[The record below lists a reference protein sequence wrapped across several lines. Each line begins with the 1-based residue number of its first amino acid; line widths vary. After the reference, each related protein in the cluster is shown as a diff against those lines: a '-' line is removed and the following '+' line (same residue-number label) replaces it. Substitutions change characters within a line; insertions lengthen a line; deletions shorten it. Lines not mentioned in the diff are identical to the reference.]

1 MKKLK
6 KITAI
11 LVAVCTLFMITG
23 CTVNAVGGESAYQIA
38 QRHGFTGTEEEWLL
52 SLQGEKGE
60 RGEKGEKGEEGE
72 STVLESLYQEAV
84 NNGFQGDIF
93 DFVEQS
99 LSGGNQ
105 STQGVSYAANKAVLS
120 AVSIFSVIEKSTAI
134 GGNIGLSL
142 GAGVIYSL
150 DKSKGDAIIL
160 TNGHVVADSSANG
173 VADTLIMWLYGM
185 EYGRSFLAGN
195 AHMPVEAITELL
207 NKNGEYYDKYAL
219 TGKVIGISQKFD
231 IALIEVKG
239 SDILKTSPVRAVDVA
254 DSEEIVVGGNA
265 IAVGNPSGGGISV
278 TNGIISM
285 ESETISL
292 ENPIGSTRVMR
303 IDTAINGGNSGG
315 GLFNEYGELIGIVN
329 AKRNSSNID
338 NIAWAIPSNV
348 AVGVA
353 KNLLKNRVEGGIASF
368 NRCLM
373 GITVAYENATVVYD
387 ADSGL
392 TKVNQEIYVDS
403 VNAGSAAEGVLEEGD
418 IILQIRTGSETQ
430 MVNRTYSFDLLY
442 QCVPGDTVELTI
454 MRNGVRKV
462 KQITFTEEDV
472 TVVS

>member
-1 MKKLK
+1 MRKLK
-6 KITAI
+6 RVTAI
-11 LVAVCTLFMITG
+11 LVAVCALFMMTG
-23 CTVNAVGGESAYQIA
+23 CTVTAIGGKSAYEIA
-38 QRHGFTGTEEEWLL
+38 CDHGFTGTEEEWLL

-60 RGEKGEKGEEGE
+60 RGEKGEKGEEGQ
-72 STVLESLYQEAV
+72 STVLESLYEEAV
-84 NNGFQGDIF
+84 ANGFEGDIF

-99 LSGGNQ
+99 LSGGNKPA
-105 STQGVSYAANKAVLS
+105 QGVAYAANKAVLS
-120 AVSIFSVIEKSTAI
+120 AVSIFSVIEK
-134 GGNIGLSL
+134 GGTSIGLSL

-185 EYGRSFLAGN
+185 ERGRAFLAGN

-329 AKRNSSNID
+329 AKRNSSTID

-373 GITVAYENATVVYD
+373 GITVTYENATVVYD
-387 ADSGL
+387 ADTGL
-392 TKVNQEIYVDS
+392 TKVNQEIYVES
-403 VNAGSAAEGVLEEGD
+403 ITSGSAAEG
-418 IILQIRTGSETQ
+418 ILQVGDVIKGIRIGGESKT
-430 MVNRTYSFDLLY
+430 VNRTYSFDFLY
-442 QCVPGDTVELTI
+442 QCVPGETVELTI
-454 MRNGVRKV
+454 VRNGVTLV
-462 KQITFTEEDV
+462 KHITFTADDV